1 MKLKSLVLDVEKH
14 TRQRLLQYVEELREL
29 CAVDTGTYH
38 KPGLDELALYL
49 AARMRSLDM
58 EVTIIEREQWG
69 NDVLGVM
76 RGSGHGNLV
85 LLGHM
90 DTVYPVGTAAAR
102 PLRIDGNMLYGPG
115 VCDMKG
121 CLLEA
126 IYALESLRALNYHN
140 FGEIRFLC
148 VSDEEISTRHSS
160 DVMEQACR
168 DCDRALVLEAARAN
182 GDIVSSRKGTAW
194 YTLKAHGRSA
204 HAGVEP
210 ENGRNAVLEMAHQV
224 LQFQSL
230 QGWREGLTINAGVI
244 SGGTMANVVPDY
256 AEVCFDLRFL
266 DLQDLVDTEAQWREM
281 MQDQRVP
288 GVELTLEAAKDKK
301 IPMPCTPATL
311 DLAYRAQEVAGWL
324 GFSVEHV
331 ATGGS
336 SDASY
341 AVQYGVPVLDGL
353 GPIGGRDHSP
363 DEYLLVNSIAPR
375 TALLAGLIASVGTH
389 DAVRS
394 HRHLLETQATGV

>member
-14 TRQRLLQYVEELREL
+14 TRQRLPQYIEELREL

-58 EVTIIEREQWG
+58 DVTIIEREQWG

-76 RGSGHGNLV
+76 RGNGHGNLV

-102 PLRIDGNMLYGPG
+102 PLRIDGNTIYGPG

-121 CLLEA
+121 CLLTA
-126 IYALESLRALNYHN
+126 IYALESLRALKYHN
-140 FGEIRFLC
+140 FGQIRFLC
-148 VSDEEISTRHSS
+148 VSDEEIPTRHSN
-160 DVMEQACR
+160 DIMEQACR
-168 DCDRALVLEAARAN
+168 DCNRALVLEAARAN
-182 GDIVSSRKGTAW
+182 GDIVSSRKGTTW
-194 YTLKAHGRSA
+194 YTLTAHGRSA

-210 ENGRNAVLEMAHQV
+210 ENGRNAVLELAHQV

-230 QGWREGLTINAGVI
+230 QGWREGLSINAGVI
-244 SGGTMANVVPDY
+244 SGGTTPNVVPDY
-256 AEVCFDLRFL
+256 AEVRFDLRFL
-266 DLQDLVDTEAQWREM
+266 DLQDQIDTEAQWRKM
-281 MQDQRVP
+281 MQNQRVP
-288 GVELTLEAAKDKK
+288 GVELALEAAKDKK
-301 IPMPCTPATL
+301 IPMRCTTATL
-311 DLAYRAQEVAGWL
+311 ELAHLAQEVSGWL
-324 GFSVEHV
+324 GFSVNHV

-341 AVQYGVPVLDGL
+341 AVHYGVPVLDGL

-363 DEYLLVNSIAPR
+363 DEYLLADSIAPR

-389 DAVRS
+389 AGVRS
-394 HRHLLETQATGV
+394 HQHILETQATGV